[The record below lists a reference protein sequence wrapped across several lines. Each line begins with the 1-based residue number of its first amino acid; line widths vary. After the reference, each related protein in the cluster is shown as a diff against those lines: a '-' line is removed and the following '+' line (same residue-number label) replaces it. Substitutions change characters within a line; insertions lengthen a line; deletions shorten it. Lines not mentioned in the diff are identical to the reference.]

1 MSLLT
6 HYQTPETLPGNEAVR
21 LARLLKMRKASAM
34 DDLRLADSVANGLS
48 LKSVDALGDFINTL
62 FPKAIYKIV
71 SEPTLR
77 RARDRKDSKLT
88 RESSERVY
96 EISRV
101 IDHAARVFHGDQ
113 GKIQRFMT
121 HPHPLLDGK
130 TPFEVASSSC
140 AGSNTVIKLLME
152 AQAGVAV

>member
-1 MSLLT
+1 M
-6 HYQTPETLPGNEAVR
+6 
-21 LARLLKMRKASAM
+21 LLKMHSASKM
-34 DDLRLADSVANGLS
+34 DDLRLADSVASGLP
-48 LKSVDALGDFINTL
+48 LKSVEAIGDFINTL

-77 RARDRKDSKLT
+77 RARGKKEHKLT

-101 IDHAARVFHGDQ
+101 IDQAARVFHGDAGQ
-113 GKIQRFMT
+113 IQRFMT
-121 HPHPLLDGK
+121 RPNPMLERK
-130 TPFEVASSSC
+130 TPFEVASSSS
-140 AGSNTVIKLLME
+140 AGSNAVVRLLME